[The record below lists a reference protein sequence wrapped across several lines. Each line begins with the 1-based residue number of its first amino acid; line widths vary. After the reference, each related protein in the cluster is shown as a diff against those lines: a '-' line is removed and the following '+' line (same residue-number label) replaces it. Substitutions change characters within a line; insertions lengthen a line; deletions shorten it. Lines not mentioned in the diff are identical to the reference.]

1 MARTVEDVTDSA
13 TNPCKCKLVGGEVTM
28 KTRDALTDA
37 EITDGYILICQSMP
51 KSDLIEIKID

>member
-13 TNPCKCKLVGGEVTM
+13 TNHCKCTLVSGEVTM

-37 EITDGYILICQSMP
+37 EIKDGYILICQSMP
-51 KSDLIEIKID
+51 KLIW